1 MSIQK
6 MVSDQLKKDG
16 IYLNQDDIESV
27 IRLFNTLAKI
37 EYDVYVEQK
46 SITNH
51 CQSTER
57 QDLGTEE
64 NRREA

>member
-16 IYLNQDDIESV
+16 IYLNEDDIGSV
-27 IRLFNTLAKI
+27 IKLFNTLAKI
-37 EYDVYVEQK
+37 EYEVYREQK
-46 SITNH
+46 SINDH

-64 NRREA
+64 NRRAA